1 MLTFSARL
9 RSLRGQRHLTQLGL
23 AGRSGVHVA
32 QVSRYENGL
41 RPTLEHVVLLARA
54 LDVDARELA
63 DPALAHAAANSPTSA
78 ATEVSR
84 G

>member
-1 MLTFSARL
+1 VPTFSYQL
-9 RSLRGQRHLTQLGL
+9 RSLRAKRQLTQAGL

-54 LDVDARELA
+54 LNVDVRELA
-63 DPALAHAAANSPTSA
+63 DPALAHAAANSPTSV
-78 ATEVSR
+78 EVSR